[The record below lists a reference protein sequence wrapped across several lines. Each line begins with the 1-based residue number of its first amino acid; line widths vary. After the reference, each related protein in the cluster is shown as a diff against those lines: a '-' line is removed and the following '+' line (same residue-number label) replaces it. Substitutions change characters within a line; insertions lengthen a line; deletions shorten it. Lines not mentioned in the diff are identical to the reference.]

1 MVSREVSQ
9 DKDLVRECLS
19 GSQDAWNEF
28 YCRFERLIKSVIRRQ
43 LRFFEE
49 YLDDVCQDVLM
60 ELVTALKTYDS
71 SHSLTKFVC
80 IVTER
85 VCIDHYRFSNA
96 EKRSA
101 KTQSLDQQN
110 SDHLETAA
118 LISNATLPDEQVS
131 SAQLV
136 QYLRICI
143 RRLSAKC
150 REILKMRYEQDLPFK
165 QIGAIVGASENTVT
179 VQARRCMDELK
190 ALYHEMERTG
200 ARP

>member
-1 MVSREVSQ
+1 MVSRETSQ

-19 GSQDAWNEF
+19 GSQDAWNVF
-28 YCRFERLIKSVIRRQ
+28 YCKYERLIKSVIRRQ

-49 YLDDVCQDVLM
+49 YLEDVCQDVLL

-110 SDHLETAA
+110 SDHLETTA
-118 LISNATLPDEQVS
+118 LISNATLPDELVS

-136 QYLRICI
+136 KYLRICI
-143 RRLSAKC
+143 RRLSSKC

-165 QIGAIVGASENTVT
+165 QIGANLGVTENTVT
-179 VQARRCMDELK
+179 VQARRCLDELRVQYSEIERKGVK
-190 ALYHEMERTG
+190 A
-200 ARP
+200 